1 LEERVGFGLALGA
14 CLMGGVF
21 LVEWAA
27 GWVRVTGTLV
37 TREGSLAFW
46 PGILVPK
53 WRREMADARLWI
65 SRSLK
70 TCDVREA
77 WSGAVALFALSADG
91 PMA

>member
-1 LEERVGFGLALGA
+1 MFRERRCGRGSPVDGDLSRPVRFGLEERVGFGLALGA

-21 LVEWAA
+21 LVEWAT

-53 WRREMADARLWI
+53 WRREVADARLRI
-65 SRSLK
+65 S
-70 TCDVREA
+70 
-77 WSGAVALFALSADG
+77 
-91 PMA
+91 